1 MRAARD
7 TMLGFDEVEKRVGI
21 AEMAGLL
28 RIAASTYLNSAPLV
42 YSFAEGR
49 LRDKAEFLG
58 DTAPARCA
66 EMLAAGVCD
75 AALIPVIE
83 YQRIPGVQ
91 VIPGVA
97 VASEWKVRSVL
108 LAARRPLSEVRRVT
122 LDSSSRTSQALVRI
136 LCRYRYGI
144 EPEFV
149 ERTPDPSVF
158 CENMFEAG
166 DAALVIGDPAI
177 QLAASAGA
185 LGVRVY
191 DLAEE
196 WRSLTGLPFVF
207 AVWAVSRDAAK
218 RFPDAAKLFVAAKEE
233 GIGVREL
240 LAARYAEDLGLPKA
254 DLLDYLNRNVCY
266 DLDAEKIAGL
276 ERFFDLAQACGLIA
290 ENRRLVFVREG
301 FASKAGETTGQT
313 E

>member
-1 MRAARD
+1 
-7 TMLGFDEVEKRVGI
+7 
-21 AEMAGLL
+21 MAGLL

-42 YSFAEGR
+42 YSFSEGR

-122 LDSSSRTSQALVRI
+122 LDSSSRTSQGLVRI

-144 EPEFV
+144 GPEFV

-233 GIGVREL
+233 GIGMREL
-240 LAARYAEDLGLPKA
+240 LAARYAEVLGLPKA
-254 DLLDYLNRNVCY
+254 DLLNYLNRNVCY
-266 DLDAEKIAGL
+266 DLGGEKIAGL
-276 ERFFDLAQACGLIA
+276 ERFFDLAHACGLIS
-290 ENRRLVFVREG
+290 ENRRIEFL
-301 FASKAGETTGQT
+301 Q
-313 E
+313 